1 MCCLVLVLL
10 FAAVEAVHV
19 HSDLALSRHSG
30 TSCLI
35 CISAHANVP
44 TVTVDS
50 LAVSFA
56 VAAMVVPYAVEAK
69 GIASRLELFIRPPPS
84 A

>member
-1 MCCLVLVLL
+1 MLVLV

-19 HSDLALSRHSG
+19 HSYQTLSRHSG

-35 CISAHANVP
+35 CISTHANVP
-44 TVTVDS
+44 TVNVDS
-50 LAVSFA
+50 LPVSFA
-56 VAAMVVPYAVEAK
+56 VAAMVVPYAVEVK

-84 A
+84 V